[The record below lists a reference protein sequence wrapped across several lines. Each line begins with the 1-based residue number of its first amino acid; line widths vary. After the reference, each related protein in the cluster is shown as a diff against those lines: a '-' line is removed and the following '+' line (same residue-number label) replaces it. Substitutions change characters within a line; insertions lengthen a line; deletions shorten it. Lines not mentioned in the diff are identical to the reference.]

1 MDSPLT
7 RLLFVLLCLCTLLCT
22 SAVPNVK
29 KEIIEHGVEVDAT
42 SSPPTTA
49 PAAAAGED
57 AAIRAAVADAAA
69 TLSALNLKSVPDSAA
84 DSEDA
89 AATANAGAGQAAT
102 PNAEANQEVGVVVDS
117 ETGAAATLEAENTEM
132 KTADRL
138 ADVNGDDMHEINL
151 FGSKIKVPKN
161 PTPSKKRGEKRGY
174 TPPPIPDICD
184 KDHCA
189 GCLHD
194 KACVSAGECMWNK
207 KKSVCYPKKIK
218 LFGHEIDL
226 SKLHED
232 EV

>member
-1 MDSPLT
+1 M
-7 RLLFVLLCLCTLLCT
+7 
-22 SAVPNVK
+22 PNVK

-151 FGSKIKVPKN
+151 FGSKIKVSPQWHNCARWHLVLHPRRYAARGHGAGPEEPDAVEEAGREAWLHTATDPGHLRQVRKRP
-161 PTPSKKRGEKRGY
+161 PTNIRP
-174 TPPPIPDICD
+174 
-184 KDHCA
+184 A
-189 GCLHD
+189 
-194 KACVSAGECMWNK
+194 
-207 KKSVCYPKKIK
+207 
-218 LFGHEIDL
+218 
-226 SKLHED
+226 
-232 EV
+232 